1 MGSSNQRVALVRARP
16 FFVAVALAGILDYPT
31 VAMLAGPCQF
41 VPSSTRCAAGWHAS
55 AGSQLRG
62 WGHAGGSTSRQHTP
76 LQDGALHDGRRLGR
90 VQHRGARSAGLM
102 RLRGGGLFKKMKRG
116 QPLSV
121 AEKVCRPEGNPGANV
136 KSISHVCHLI
146 LVAFVWELTRETID
160 LPLGCLQGGA
170 PAMIP
175 LKGVPRSFAEPP
187 SGRRKELYALRD
199 RIGTAIGAT
208 DEPRPPPFWSRGGLI
223 R

>member
-1 MGSSNQRVALVRARP
+1 MGSSNQRAALVRARP
-16 FFVAVALAGILDYPT
+16 LFVAVALAGILDFPT
-31 VAMLAGPCQF
+31 VAMLSGPCQLM
-41 VPSSTRCAAGWHAS
+41 PISTRCATTGWHAS

-76 LQDGALHDGRRLGR
+76 LQDGALHGGRRQGLQLGR

-121 AEKVCRPEGNPGANV
+121 AEKVCP
-136 KSISHVCHLI
+136 
-146 LVAFVWELTRETID
+146 
-160 LPLGCLQGGA
+160 

-175 LKGVPRSFAEPP
+175 FKRVPRSVEEQP
-187 SGRRKELYALRD
+187 SGRRKELSALQD
-199 RIGTAIGAT
+199 RIGTAVGAA
-208 DEPRPPPFWSRGGLI
+208 DEPRPSLFRSRGGWI